1 VTESGKRKLS
11 AKQILA
17 DIRSGMDASDL
28 KRKYGLSENSFGYAI
43 KQLSTTGVL
52 TEAEKRRL
60 APTPGSSK
68 PSHEPPRAPEW
79 RCPACNA
86 PQAAEVRECPACGVV
101 VAKYVARQ
109 AEGLHVSSVSPSYTR
124 AADLRGGRGW
134 MPVVWSI
141 VVFAFIGGAVL
152 LWSAHR
158 AKEVPKIAGLDLRT
172 QTFQEVE
179 GEADQPQENSS
190 DLVSSGIDPSEVK
203 IEDGTGLSLAPDR
216 IVAVPKE
223 PAAPRVAP
231 PRETATAAP
240 ETPQYVT
247 GVLRQFGSGDFK
259 KEVVEASK
267 TYPVLFQF
275 YRNT

>member
-1 VTESGKRKLS
+1 MTESGKRKLS

-17 DIRSGMDASDL
+17 DIRSGIEASDL
-28 KRKYGLSENSFGYAI
+28 KRKYGLSDKSFEYAI
-43 KQLSTTGVL
+43 RQLSTAGVL
-52 TEAEKRRL
+52 TEDEKRRL
-60 APTPGSSK
+60 APTRGSSK
-68 PSHEPPRAPEW
+68 PSHEPRRAPEW

-86 PQAAEVRECPACGVV
+86 PQPAEVRECPACGVV

-124 AADLRGGRGW
+124 AADPGGGKGW

-158 AKEVPKIAGLDLRT
+158 AKEAPKIAGLDLRT
-172 QTFQEVE
+172 QSFQEVE
-179 GEADQPQENSS
+179 SEADQPQENSS
-190 DLVSSGIDPSEVK
+190 DLESSGIDPSEVK
-203 IEDGTGLSLAPDR
+203 IEDGEGRNLSSEPTL
-216 IVAVPKE
+216 AVPKE
-223 PAAPRVAP
+223 PAAPKVAR

-240 ETPQYVT
+240 ETPHYVT

-275 YRNT
+275 YRDT